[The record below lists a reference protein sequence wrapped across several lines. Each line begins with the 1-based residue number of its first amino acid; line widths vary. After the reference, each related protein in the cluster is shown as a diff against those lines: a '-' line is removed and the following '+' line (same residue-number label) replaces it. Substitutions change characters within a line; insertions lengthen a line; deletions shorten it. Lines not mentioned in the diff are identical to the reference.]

1 MGKWIWVI
9 AGLFFWLHRVPAQA
23 PDVSILTVKAPA
35 TFKAA
40 FKTTRGEFIMEAY
53 RKWSPAGVDRLYQ
66 LISSGYFTN
75 NLVFRV
81 EPKYVVQF
89 GVAESR
95 ALNRFWD
102 PKRIQDEPV
111 QQKHRKGVIA
121 FARDVKNSRST
132 QLFVNMA
139 DNPKLDTMVR
149 NGVKGFTPIGK
160 VIKGMQVLENFNG
173 KYGKKPAV
181 VQDTLYKYGN
191 AYFEKLFPGLDRIL
205 SARILR

>member
-1 MGKWIWVI
+1 MLLITVS
-9 AGLFFWLHRVPAQA
+9 LFCLSFLQAQVPEI
-23 PDVSILTVKAPA
+23 SILNVKAPA

-40 FKTTRGEFIMEAY
+40 FKTTKGEFIIQAY
-53 RKWSPAGVDRLYQ
+53 RKWSPIGVDRLYQ
-66 LISSGYFTN
+66 LITSGYFTN

-89 GVAESR
+89 GIAETK

-102 PKRIQDEPV
+102 PRRITDEPV
-111 QQKHRKGVIA
+111 QQKHRKGIIA
-121 FARDVKNSRST
+121 YARDVKNSRST

-139 DNPKLDTMVR
+139 DNPKLDTMMR
-149 NGVKGFTPIGK
+149 NGVKGFTPIAR
-160 VIKGMQVLENFNG
+160 VVKGIQVLERFNG
-173 KYGKKPAV
+173 RYGKKPAT

-191 AYFEKLFPGLDRIL
+191 TYFEKLFPGLDRIL